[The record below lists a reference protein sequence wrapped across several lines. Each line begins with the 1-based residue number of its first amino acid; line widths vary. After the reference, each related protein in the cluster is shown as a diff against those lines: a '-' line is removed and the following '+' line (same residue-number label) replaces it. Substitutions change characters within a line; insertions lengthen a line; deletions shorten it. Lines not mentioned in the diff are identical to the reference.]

1 MISLFLDTSCQMMT
15 IAIFKGKKPLHIL
28 QEESNKDLSVKLL
41 PKIKEIIEGLQL
53 YVTDIEKIFVV
64 NGPGSFTG
72 IRIGLTVAKVLAWA
86 LNIPIIPISA
96 LEFLATTNGTK
107 YIAPMI
113 DARRDAVYAGL
124 YTSDLKTIIKDSYI
138 LREEF
143 VKKIKEYERDVT
155 FVSMDTFASLHT
167 ISPKVNLTKII
178 EKYID
183 SVGVEVHTLIPNYL
197 KKTEAEE
204 KRNDTF
210 LSNEG

>member
-1 MISLFLDTSCQMMT
+1 MISLFLDTSCQVMT
-15 IAIFKGKKPLHIL
+15 IAIYKGKNPLQVY
-28 QEESNKDLSVKLL
+28 QEENCNDLSVKLI

-72 IRIGLTVAKVLAWA
+72 IRIGLTAAKILAWS
-86 LNIPIIPISA
+86 LNIPIVPISE

-113 DARRDAVYAGL
+113 DARREAVYAGL
-124 YTSDLKTIIKDSYI
+124 YTSDLKPILEDTYI

-143 VKKIKEYERDVT
+143 IEKIKEYEKEIT
-155 FVSMDTFASLHT
+155 FVSMDDFASLHV
-167 ISPKVNLTKII
+167 ILPKVNVTKII

-183 SVGVEVHTLIPNYL
+183 RVGVEVHTLVPNYL

-204 KRNDTF
+204 KRNDTTI
-210 LSNEG
+210 SS

>member
-1 MISLFLDTSCQMMT
+1 MISLFLDTSCQVMT
-15 IAIFKGKKPLHIL
+15 IAIYKGKKPLQVF
-28 QEESNKDLSVKLL
+28 QEESCNDLSVKLI
-41 PKIKEIIEGLQL
+41 PKIKEIIEELQL

-72 IRIGLTVAKVLAWA
+72 IRIGLTAAKILAWS
-86 LNIPIIPISA
+86 LNIPIVPISE

-113 DARRDAVYAGL
+113 DARREAVYAGL
-124 YTSDLKTIIKDSYI
+124 YTSDLKPILEDAYI

-143 VKKIKEYERDVT
+143 MNKIKRYEKDVT
-155 FVSMDTFASLHT
+155 FVSMDDFASLHV
-167 ISPKVNLTKII
+167 IFPKVNVTKII

-183 SVGVEVHTLIPNYL
+183 RVGVEVHTLVPNYL

-204 KRNDTF
+204 KRNGTTI
-210 LSNEG
+210 SS